1 MNALQIVTNDAQIN
15 CKPQMILWLNIGDWD
30 ITVLQCI
37 QYYQCYLSSTSIF
50 ELFTCYLLFSITLPH
65 QLVVRDHNGNKVTQL
80 FCTIPAI
87 ALYGE
92 VYLHAFYYHQ
102 TLSVTE
108 SLKSLNNLGQSEKEF
123 KTLSYQDRCNLPNN
137 NPVLAARPFQCK
149 VEVLFQ
155 ELILAGPLGKTKYY
169 ALRIEFQ
176 EKGNPH
182 IHSFIQIF
190 NATNIHDEIAY
201 TEFIKNS

>member
-1 MNALQIVTNDAQIN
+1 MLA
-15 CKPQMILWLNIGDWD
+15 
-30 ITVLQCI
+30 
-37 QYYQCYLSSTSIF
+37 
-50 ELFTCYLLFSITLPH
+50 YLLIFLLKNFKH
-65 QLVVRDHNGNKVTQL
+65 CH
-80 FCTIPAI
+80 C
-87 ALYGE
+87 Y
-92 VYLHAFYYHQ
+92 YLHAFYYHQ
-102 TLSVTE
+102 KLSVTE

-123 KTLSYQDRCNLPNN
+123 KNLSYQDRCNLPNN

-182 IHSFIQIF
+182 IHSFI
-190 NATNIHDEIAY
+190 
-201 TEFIKNS
+201 